1 MPAINFVRALALTE
15 SSDNPNAPL
24 GDHGCA
30 LGRWQV
36 HPDWLFGWAAHYHLS
51 PHLNETWDSFA
62 GRVVSAFADDHL
74 RLYLPVEVCMYF
86 HLGHRSH
93 PTDTDWDKA
102 YADRFEGFL
111 A

>member
-30 LGRWQV
+30 QGRWQA
-36 HPDWLFGWAAHYHLS
+36 HPDWVDTWSKHYNIWARV
-51 PHLNETWDSFA
+51 NESWDS
-62 GRVVSAFADDHL
+62 RIQRLVEAFADDHL
-74 RLYLPVEVCMYF
+74 RLYLPVEVAMYF
-86 HLGHRSH
+86 HLGHLSH
-93 PTDTDWDKA
+93 PTDTDWDA
-102 YADRFEGFL
+102 DYAKRFESFL